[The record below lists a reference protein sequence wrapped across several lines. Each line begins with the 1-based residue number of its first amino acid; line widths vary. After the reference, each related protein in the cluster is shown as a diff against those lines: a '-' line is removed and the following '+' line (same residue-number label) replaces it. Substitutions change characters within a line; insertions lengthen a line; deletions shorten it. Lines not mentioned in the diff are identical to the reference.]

1 MISYLLE
8 LEPTDAT
15 LEYIG
20 VDLDDMGSAMS
31 RYVLRRPPWKNLKK
45 EAGASILK
53 TALAEVAS
61 SCEKV

>member
-1 MISYLLE
+1 MRRHRAPPAMISYLLE

-31 RYVLRRPPWKNLKK
+31 RYVLRSSSVEEFEKGSRSINL
-45 EAGASILK
+45 ENCLS
-53 TALAEVAS
+53 
-61 SCEKV
+61 

>member
-31 RYVLRRPPWKNLKK
+31 RYVLRSSSVEEFKKGSRSINL
-45 EAGASILK
+45 ENCLS
-53 TALAEVAS
+53 
-61 SCEKV
+61 